1 MKGKEAN
8 GVGSQQFSAGLGT
21 VHPVLEQKRNV
32 MAHGNARVE
41 K

>member
-1 MKGKEAN
+1 MFHLTTFHYIVLL
-8 GVGSQQFSAGLGT
+8 GVIN
-21 VHPVLEQKRNV
+21 VVEQKWNV

>member
-1 MKGKEAN
+1 MKGA
-8 GVGSQQFSAGLGT
+8 VTWSQAKIL
-21 VHPVLEQKRNV
+21 VEQKRNV